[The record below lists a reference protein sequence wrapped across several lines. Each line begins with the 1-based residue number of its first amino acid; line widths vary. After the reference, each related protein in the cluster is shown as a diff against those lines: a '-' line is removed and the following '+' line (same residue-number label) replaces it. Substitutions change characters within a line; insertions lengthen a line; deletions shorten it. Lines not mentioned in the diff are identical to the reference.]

1 MYNIY
6 IYIYIYIVSYIY
18 IYIGPDGAHAGPER
32 PEPGLPLHAG
42 RRGDDHEAP
51 ARQLRCA
58 EG

>member
-1 MYNIY
+1 MY
-6 IYIYIYIVSYIY
+6 VY